1 MSSKLWEIK
10 VQESHQSSD
19 SVFMMGK
26 VFIKFEKNLFYW
38 LWKLQHLKLKTWQRK
53 LNWHKET
60 QKWRAHEFRVFHNQL
75 NHDQYDITNHKVRS
89 SKNHHTIF
97 PFFKIINI
105 GSLKFSFI
113 FLWYSFYVT
122 NDIFSLYMTF

>member
-38 LWKLQHLKLKTWQRK
+38 LYKLKHLELKTVQRK
-53 LNWHKET
+53 LK
-60 QKWRAHEFRVFHNQL
+60 F
-75 NHDQYDITNHKVRS
+75 DIYSVLYYH
-89 SKNHHTIF
+89 
-97 PFFKIINI
+97 
-105 GSLKFSFI
+105 FSF
-113 FLWYSFYVT
+113 LTKSWLKWYYES
-122 NDIFSLYMTF
+122 